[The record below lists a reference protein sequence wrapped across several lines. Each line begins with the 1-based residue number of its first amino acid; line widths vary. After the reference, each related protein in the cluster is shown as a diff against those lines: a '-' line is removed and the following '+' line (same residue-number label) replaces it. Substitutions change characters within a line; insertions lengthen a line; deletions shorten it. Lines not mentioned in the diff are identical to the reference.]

1 MRNYLEILEDID
13 KLLAD
18 NGLEEERQQL
28 DFEIRAS
35 STGGELCSRSG
46 SKLLTLQTTNKQIDF
61 VVGHLIKSLFH
72 IAMQTGFIQNLT
84 MKLEYL
90 DNISDRL
97 TEHKIPTQ
105 QKAMNGCT

>member
-1 MRNYLEILEDID
+1 MRNHLEILEDIN

-28 DFEIRAS
+28 DFELRAS

-61 VVGHLIKSLFH
+61 VVGHPIKE
-72 IAMQTGFIQNLT
+72 FIS
-84 MKLEYL
+84 YC
-90 DNISDRL
+90 
-97 TEHKIPTQ
+97 H
-105 QKAMNGCT
+105 ANGLYPKPNYET